1 MFPKI
6 GLTARIML
14 NFWLTLVTFVSI
26 ITFILWVER
35 DDEALLKSLHSPIF
49 DQLQTQLVNRPFEE
63 VQGWFASLDEKKQ
76 RTIFVLYNR
85 QEILNRPLPR
95 FLNKLNEELS
105 SNQPFVN
112 RFRER
117 RIFSARLIELPN
129 RKTARLFLIS
139 KPPHIPPLHNVV
151 RDHFVIILFFGL
163 LLSALISYLLARH
176 ISQPITR
183 LRQAT
188 KRLASGQLDIR
199 VSDSLK
205 KSHGESYLLAQD
217 FDNMAAQLERTMSS
231 HKHLI
236 QDISHEL
243 RSPIAR
249 LQLALELA
257 KKHLNIA
264 DNQKDILRIEKEC
277 EQLNGIINT
286 LLDLP
291 SFELDPMF
299 VLQDTVDIS
308 ELMASLCDDLNFAH
322 PNAPIELHNQLP
334 PKLTLAANSQLL
346 RSAIENVL
354 KNAQHYQPE
363 NAGTPIQV
371 TLTLTKHHASPLEH
385 VLIRCCDQ
393 GPGVDEAH
401 LQDIF
406 KPFYRVSQARD
417 RNSGGQGLGLAI
429 SQRAVALHNGEIY
442 AQTNQ
447 AVGLC
452 VCIALPM
459 G

>member
-26 ITFILWVER
+26 IAFILWVER
-35 DDEALLKSLHSPIF
+35 DDEELLKSLHSPIF
-49 DQLQTQLVNRPFEE
+49 QELQTQLVNRPFVD
-63 VQGWFASLDEKKQ
+63 VQNWFASLDEKQQ

-85 QEILNRPLPR
+85 HEILNRPLPR
-95 FLNKLNEELS
+95 LLNKLNGELS
-105 SNQPFVN
+105 SSQPFVN

-129 RKTARLFLIS
+129 RQTARLFLIS

-163 LLSALISYLLARH
+163 LLSALISFVLARH

-188 KRLASGQLDIR
+188 QRLASGELDIR

-217 FDNMAAQLERTMSS
+217 FDKMAAQLERTISS

-257 KKHLNIA
+257 KKHLNIT
-264 DNQKDILRIEKEC
+264 DDQKDIARIAKEC
-277 EQLNGIINT
+277 EQLNSIITT

-299 VLQDTVDIS
+299 ALQDTVEIGALIES
-308 ELMASLCDDLNFAH
+308 ICEDLNFAN
-322 PNAPIELHNQLP
+322 PEKPIHFDNHLAN
-334 PKLTLAANSQLL
+334 KLTIQANGQLL

-354 KNAQHYQPE
+354 KNAQHYHQSE
-363 NAGTPIQV
+363 A
-371 TLTLTKHHASPLEH
+371 HAQILLSIEYAMH
-385 VLIRCCDQ
+385 ESARVLQIRCCDN
-393 GPGVDEAH
+393 GPGVKPEQ
-401 LQDIF
+401 LQEIF
-406 KPFYRVSQARD
+406 KPFYRVSAARD
-417 RNSGGQGLGLAI
+417 RNSGGHGLGLAI
-429 SQRAVALHNGEIY
+429 SQRAITLHNGHIE
-442 AQTNQ
+442 AQANP
-447 AVGLC
+447 AGGLC
-452 VCIALPM
+452 VRIQLPM
-459 G
+459 PN